1 MKIIKVLAFTMLFN
15 IIALA
20 QNSDDIV
27 GLWYSQ
33 PMQKIEL
40 RL

>member
-1 MKIIKVLAFTMLFN
+1 MKIIIKVLAFTMLFN

-27 GLWYSQ
+27 GLW
-33 PMQKIEL
+33 
-40 RL
+40 